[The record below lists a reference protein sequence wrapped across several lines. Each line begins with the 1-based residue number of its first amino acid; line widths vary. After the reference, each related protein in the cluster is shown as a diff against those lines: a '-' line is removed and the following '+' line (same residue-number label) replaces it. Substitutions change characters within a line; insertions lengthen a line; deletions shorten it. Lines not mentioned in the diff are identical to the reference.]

1 MEFVV
6 AGAVVGLTAGFLP
19 GPLMVL
25 VIGESLRYGT
35 VAGVR
40 ASFAPLVTDAPM
52 IVAALVLAHWVSD
65 LEKLSGAIALV
76 GAGVITLMALDSMR
90 ARPPEAARGEVR
102 RRSLL
107 RGAIVNATSP
117 HPYLFWFT
125 VGAPTILRAS
135 EAGMVWAIA
144 FVAVFFTGLV
154 GGKIVVAAV
163 VGRSRHFISGG
174 FYRWVTRLLGV
185 LLLGFAAVLVRDGLR
200 LLGLLGE
207 AATH

>member
-1 MEFVV
+1 MEFVI

-25 VIGESLRYGT
+25 VMGESLRYGT
-35 VAGVR
+35 PAGVR
-40 ASFAPLVTDAPM
+40 ASFAPLLTDAPM
-52 IVAALVLAHWVSD
+52 IAAALFLTHWVSD
-65 LEKLSGAIALV
+65 LDNLSGTIALV
-76 GAGVITLMALDSMR
+76 GAGVVTLMAVDSMR
-90 ARPPEAARGEVR
+90 ARAPEPARGEAR

-107 RGAIVNATSP
+107 RGAVVNATNP

-135 EAGMVWAIA
+135 EAGLVWAFA
-144 FVAVFFTGLV
+144 FIAVFFTGLV
-154 GGKIVVAAV
+154 GGKIVVALV
-163 VGRSRHFISGG
+163 VGRSRRFISGG

-185 LLLGFAAVLVRDGLR
+185 LLLGFAALLLRDGLR

-207 AATH
+207 AAAP